1 MFLML
6 LSEERANITF
16 RGLIGEGLWV
26 NYSELHCKKNKKKQ
40 NKETTL
46 HFRKDEEEETVL
58 RNP

>member
-6 LSEERANITF
+6 LPEERANITF

-26 NYSELHCKKNKKKQ
+26 NYSERHCKKKKK
-40 NKETTL
+40 KSKTL
-46 HFRKDEEEETVL
+46 HFRKDGEEETVL

>member
-26 NYSELHCKKNKKKQ
+26 NYSGLHYKKK
-40 NKETTL
+40 KKKTL
-46 HFRKDEEEETVL
+46 HFRKDGEEETVL

>member
-26 NYSELHCKKNKKKQ
+26 NYSELHCKKNKKK
-40 NKETTL
+40 NKTKKQHSILEKMR
-46 HFRKDEEEETVL
+46 RKKQF
-58 RNP
+58 

>member
-6 LSEERANITF
+6 LPEERANITF

-26 NYSELHCKKNKKKQ
+26 NYSERHCKKKKK
-40 NKETTL
+40 TL
-46 HFRKDEEEETVL
+46 HFRKDGEEETVL